1 MLIVFQ
7 LYSQENT
14 FDNRHI
20 GMGVIRIYCNGHVNR
35 EFDWEREIMD
45 NDETFYL
52 NTCY

>member
-1 MLIVFQ
+1 MLVVFQ
-7 LYSQENT
+7 LYSQ
-14 FDNRHI
+14 

-35 EFDWEREIMD
+35 KFDWEREIMD